1 MMRGLIA
8 TIICLFLVM
17 FLVVCLFVGGGVIIS
32 QIFGI
37 TGWIASM
44 IAGGGFFFLCCIVA
58 LLFGS
63 EEKDY
68 EQALVAYFIFLKNFV
83 IIFI

>member
-1 MMRGLIA
+1 MIRGLIA
-8 TIICLFLVM
+8 TIICLILVM

-37 TGWIASM
+37 TGWVASV
-44 IAGGGFFFLCCIVA
+44 IAGGGFFFLGCIAA

-63 EEKDY
+63 EEKY
-68 EQALVAYFIFLKNFV
+68 YK
-83 IIFI
+83 